1 MLGFSINRV
10 QGMSM
15 HPRLPHDS
23 FILLRSIHH
32 RLMNPTKCLKVGDTV
47 KCNHPKYG
55 VIIKTITSIDPQGFY
70 WLVGEHESSITSEQI
85 GPVPLERIMA
95 QVIFSIK

>member
-1 MLGFSINRV
+1 LIK
-10 QGMSM
+10 
-15 HPRLPHDS
+15 PA
-23 FILLRSIHH
+23 
-32 RLMNPTKCLKVGDTV
+32 KYLKVGDTV
-47 KCNHPKYG
+47 KCNHQEYG
-55 VIIKTITSIDPQGFY
+55 VIIKTIKAIDPKGFY